1 MSAEDLIASPK
12 ARALWMADIAGE
24 ATSPIHFVGTE
35 VAQNRPAERTPPSC
49 EIGERMMQDRM
60 RGFDPSR

>member
-1 MSAEDLIASPK
+1 
-12 ARALWMADIAGE
+12 MADIAGE